1 MTPGRVEIYIL
12 VVVIII
18 LILIIVQRLPVHSEY
33 VVFKI

>member
-33 VVFKI
+33 VVF

>member
-1 MTPGRVEIYIL
+1 MTPGRVGIYIL

-33 VVFKI
+33 VVF